1 MANQLS
7 TFDQISIT
15 EEGILAAFK
24 YVKLIDQNTSLKKDE
39 KGASNQTWQCMKE
52 N

>member
-24 YVKLIDQNTSLKKDE
+24 YVKLIDQNTSLKRR
-39 KGASNQTWQCMKE
+39 
-52 N
+52 

>member
-15 EEGILAAFK
+15 EEGSCRIQICEINWPK
-24 YVKLIDQNTSLKKDE
+24 PSLKRR
-39 KGASNQTWQCMKE
+39 
-52 N
+52 